1 MVCSLAFPCVSSST
15 CYFLVVEV
23 ESRKLMFSHNFKR
36 NDKKETMVEE
46 AIPNYLRT
54 ILKLLMCNKFV
65 LPVSKDFNS

>member
-1 MVCSLAFPCVSSST
+1 
-15 CYFLVVEV
+15 
-23 ESRKLMFSHNFKR
+23 MFSHNFKR